1 MIRNDYTF
9 INRLKKLRQ
18 KYIEQIYVDFSSN
31 VKMCFNI
38 DGWIVDIKEDMR
50 LEALQEIN
58 NRSRV
63 WEYKTCT
70 RGEGLNG

>member
-1 MIRNDYTF
+1 LIRNDYTF

-63 WEYKTCT
+63 
-70 RGEGLNG
+70 

>member
-63 WEYKTCT
+63 
-70 RGEGLNG
+70 